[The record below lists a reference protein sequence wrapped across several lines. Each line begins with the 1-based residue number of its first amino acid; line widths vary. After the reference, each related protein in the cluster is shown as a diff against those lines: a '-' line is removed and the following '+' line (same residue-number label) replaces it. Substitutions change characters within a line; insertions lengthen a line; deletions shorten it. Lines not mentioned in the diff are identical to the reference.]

1 MSEKL
6 KKLINNKYFIVAL
19 VALLIVLVIG
29 TGTYAWLTWS
39 SPNTTKLTVKIGNI
53 ADVIFDNGKEINTTS
68 LAPVFTSDQGEKT
81 SFSIVKRSSV
91 GSTNIDYTITLNVT
105 SIATELKTTSFKYM
119 LVNVTNANQVV
130 KQGNFSTASTGDTI
144 TLNSG
149 TLTGTRADFTFVIY
163 IDGNVENNTNMMNKA
178 FKATLN
184 VSASEASGN
193 ETMVELIKRLYTE
206 NKDGTMVN
214 NGSNMEYVM
223 APAVSLMNDA
233 FGGTASN
240 VDEGNIRYYGS
251 SPDNYIKFNCEEYPD
266 TNCEMWRIIGVFT
279 GERELL
285 KIIKDEP
292 VSSTSVPMHL
302 GTLNG
307 MNWKKSAIGKLFNN
321 QEDGCSSYF
330 SPEFDTTK
338 TCSIK
343 SLINNYSD
351 SYLEDIVNVGFQN
364 IVTQEMIYP
373 HPNYLF
379 SYVDLINSG
388 NATIENFYNYTIN
401 NIDTTSNDIMVGILD
416 AVDYGYA
423 SDFANDCT
431 AGISSIDELG
441 VCGNQTWLYNR
452 FTETEYFINVEDG
465 YALATNG
472 QGTIESGLSI
482 VDVSGL
488 YRPVVYLN
496 EDVKYISGNG
506 REDDPYTINY
516 NY

>member
-1 MSEKL
+1 MSEKI
-6 KKLINNKYFIVAL
+6 KKLLNNKYFIVAL

-81 SFSIVKRSSV
+81 SFSIVKRSSA

-149 TLTGTRADFTFVIY
+149 TLTDARADFTFVIY
-163 IDGNVENNTNMMNKA
+163 IDGNVENNTNMMKKA

-184 VSASEASGN
+184 VSASESDTGK
-193 ETMVELIKRLYTE
+193 TMTKLIKQLYDS
-206 NKDGTMVN
+206 NQDKVMVN
-214 NGSNMEYVM
+214 EGSSTNYYI
-223 APAVSLMNDA
+223 ASTVSLMND
-233 FGGTASN
+233 GLGYGETQTS
-240 VDEGNIRYYGS
+240 DSGNIRYYGL
-251 SPDNYIKFNCEEYPD
+251 SPDNYIYFNCDTYPD
-266 TNCEMWRIIGVFT
+266 DGCEVWRIIGVFKE
-279 GERELL
+279 GL
-285 KIIKDEP
+285 KIIRNEP
-292 VSSTSVPMHL
+292 VSSTPVPMHL
-302 GTLNG
+302 EASTGID
-307 MNWKKSAIGKLFNN
+307 WRESAVGQLFNN
-321 QEDGCSSYF
+321 QEKGCLSYWD
-330 SPEFDTTK
+330 PAFDATE
-338 TCSIK
+338 TCGIN

-351 SYLEDIVNVGFQN
+351 SYLNEIASAGLKNDK
-364 IVTQEMIYP
+364 TRLMISAY
-373 HPNYLF
+373 PNYLF
-379 SYVDLINSG
+379 SYVDIIN
-388 NATIENFYNYTIN
+388 NNRVTIEELYNYTV
-401 NIDTTSNDIMVGILD
+401 SNQYDKVYPLSVGILD
-416 AVDYGYA
+416 VVDYGYA

-488 YRPVVYLN
+488 YRPVVYLF